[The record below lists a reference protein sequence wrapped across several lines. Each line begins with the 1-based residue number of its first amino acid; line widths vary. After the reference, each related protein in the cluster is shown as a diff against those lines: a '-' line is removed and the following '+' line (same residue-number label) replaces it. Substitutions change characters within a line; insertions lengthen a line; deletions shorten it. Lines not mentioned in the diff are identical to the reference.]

1 VTPVEVGDPVTPAPG
16 ASTATAVLQLAAV
29 RAGYG
34 RIDVLHGIDL
44 ALRPGEVFALLG
56 PNGAGKS
63 TTLAVASGQITPSS
77 GGLFL
82 CGRDVTGAA
91 PDALARAGVCLIPE
105 GRGIF
110 PNLTVAE
117 NLRMAT
123 YTGRAYH
130 DIIDRAFTQFPRLGE
145 RRKQT
150 AGTLSGGEQ
159 QMLSMARA
167 LATEPAVL
175 LIDELSM
182 GLAPIIVEEL
192 YDHVRRIAASGL
204 SILIVEQ
211 FAHEILGLADRAGIM
226 LHGRLLHTGPP
237 ANIAGELADAY
248 LGADHAPPGVDST
261 QSGSG
266 R

>member
-1 VTPVEVGDPVTPAPG
+1 M
-16 ASTATAVLQLAAV
+16 TAVGTASAAAEAPPIPILQLAAV

-44 ALRPGEVFALLG
+44 DLLAGEVFALLG

-63 TTLAVASGQITPSS
+63 TTLAVASGQVTPTS
-77 GGLFL
+77 GGVLL
-82 CGRDVTGAA
+82 CGRDVTGVSA
-91 PDALARAGVCLIPE
+91 DALARAGVCLIPE

-123 YTGRAYH
+123 FTGHSYR
-130 DIIDRAFTQFPRLGE
+130 DVLDLAFTQFPRLGE

-150 AGTLSGGEQ
+150 AGTMSGGEQ

-226 LHGRLLHTGPP
+226 LHGRVMHTGPP
-237 ANIAGELADAY
+237 ASIAGELSDVY
-248 LGADHAPPGVDST
+248 LGADHPAPGAVSS
-261 QSGSG
+261 Q
-266 R
+266 

>member
-1 VTPVEVGDPVTPAPG
+1 MLE
-16 ASTATAVLQLAAV
+16 LAAV

-44 ALRPGEVFALLG
+44 ALAPGEVFALLG

-105 GRGIF
+105 GRGHL
-110 PNLTVAE
+110 PE
-117 NLRMAT
+117 PDR
-123 YTGRAYH
+123 GREPAH
-130 DIIDRAFTQFPRLGE
+130 GDLHGSLVPRRSSSVAFTQFPRLGE

-182 GLAPIIVEEL
+182 GLAPIIVDEL

-248 LGADHAPPGVDST
+248 LGADHAAIARADPPIPK
-261 QSGSG
+261 
-266 R
+266 